1 MKRILALL
9 LALAMVLALAACGG
23 KGESEPDDAQV
34 LPGTEDITEADQAEQ
49 TADTV
54 ESPEEPE
61 IHVDWT
67 GRNPLT
73 GEAVPEDISN
83 NRPVMVMLNNLKQ
96 ALPQS
101 GNSQADIIYEIL
113 EEGGITRML
122 AVYQDISSVEGNLG
136 TIRSTRPYYV
146 TLVASHDGI
155 LVHAGGSG
163 AAYDKIEDLNVYD
176 LDALNRLG
184 RGGAGLFWRDKGRL
198 NAGVATEHTMYITAS
213 DITEYLANS
222 SIRTEHD
229 EDFSLNTLFV
239 EDGTPADGSAAN
251 AVTVPFSSYKTG
263 EFRYDEASGKYFVS
277 EYGAPYMD
285 ETTGQQVSV
294 KNVIII
300 MTEVKAIEGDSKG
313 RISVA
318 MTGTGIGYYAC
329 GGKYIPINWSRSS
342 ETSHYVFTTMS
353 GDPLELGVGNSY
365 INIVPTTCSVSF
377 VA

>member
-1 MKRILALL
+1 MAKSLL
-9 LALAMVLALAACGG
+9 KKAFA
-23 KGESEPDDAQV
+23 
-34 LPGTEDITEADQAEQ
+34 
-49 TADTV
+49 TA
-54 ESPEEPE
+54 
-61 IHVDWT
+61 W
-67 GRNPLT
+67 
-73 GEAVPEDISN
+73 
-83 NRPVMVMLNNLKQ
+83 
-96 ALPQS
+96 
-101 GNSQADIIYEIL
+101 
-113 EEGGITRML
+113 
-122 AVYQDISSVEGNLG
+122 
-136 TIRSTRPYYV
+136 
-146 TLVASHDGI
+146 LVAFGCTVS
-155 LVHAGGSG
+155 LAQEASV
-163 AAYDKIEDLNVYD
+163 
-176 LDALNRLG
+176 
-184 RGGAGLFWRDKGRL
+184 
-198 NAGVATEHTMYITAS
+198 ITL
-213 DITEYLANS
+213 I
-222 SIRTEHD
+222 D